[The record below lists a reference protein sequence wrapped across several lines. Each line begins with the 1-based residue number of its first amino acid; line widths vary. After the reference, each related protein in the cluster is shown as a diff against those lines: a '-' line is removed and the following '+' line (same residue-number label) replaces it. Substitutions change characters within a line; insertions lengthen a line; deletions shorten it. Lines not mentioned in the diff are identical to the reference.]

1 MSLESSIQQ
10 DAIEP
15 LVLDGW
21 DLNLKFASN
30 KSIDLEA
37 YENFI
42 QAAITADSL
51 FLPSSVIL
59 GDIVLPIVF
68 HLVVDDINLVRP
80 SAEIEDIQFNA
91 NEVLKDIN
99 NSFSGSGISFCL
111 LQDDLSAR
119 TPLAIPGINYIDAST
134 LSSSVE
140 CVGRITNYDYKKFGV
155 AITPNFKNNNNTS
168 CLGGIPMQEIIN
180 TYGYDPKKVINIFL
194 INSFAPNINA
204 ITMSSNPYIFDS
216 DKDSGFNIVMPFYAL
231 GNPFKS
237 DAETGYGYRY
247 YSNPE
252 FKINSKLSQAISISN
267 TTPNYYSSSYNKSFI
282 LAKSLGHLLGLASTN
297 NFLNNYLSLREENP
311 YFNSSCNTNCVYTRF
326 KGKDYCGDCVS
337 DTDPTQIYNPLD
349 LTNVP
354 EGIGVSCFNS
364 VTAESNIMNN
374 FIPSSE
380 AFTKQFSP
388 LQIKRMRAN
397 IGMLYFEES
406 EEGVVSGISAGVLH
420 TLTTSPYINNNHI
433 ILENV
438 CEEETSN
445 VAPRNFSVITNA
457 SKNNLEEYSSNVS
470 SIKNIT
476 NEFI

>member
-30 KSIDLEA
+30 KDIDLEA

-42 QAAITADSL
+42 QAAITADDL
-51 FLPSSVIL
+51 FLPSSVVS

-68 HLVVDDINLVRP
+68 HLVVDDIDLVRP
-80 SAEIEDIQFNA
+80 SSATEDIQFNA

-119 TPLAIPGINYIDAST
+119 TPLTIPGINYIDAST

-140 CVGRITNYDYKKFGV
+140 CVGRITDYDYKRFGV
-155 AITPNFKNNNNTS
+155 AITPKFKNNNNTS

-180 TYGYDPKKVINIFL
+180 TYGYDSKKVINIFL
-194 INSFAPNINA
+194 INSFSPNINA

-237 DAETGYGYRY
+237 NDKTGYGYKY
-247 YSNPE
+247 YSNAN
-252 FKINSKLSQAISISN
+252 FKINSKLFQAINTSN

-297 NFLNNYLSLREENP
+297 NFLNNYLSLREETP
-311 YFNSSCNTNCVYTRF
+311 YYYSSCNTDCVYTKF
-326 KGKDYCGDCVS
+326 KGKDYCGDCIS
-337 DTDPTQIYNPLD
+337 DTDPTKIYNPLD
-349 LTNVP
+349 IASVP
-354 EGIGVSCFNS
+354 EGVEIPCFDS
-364 VTAESNIMNN
+364 VIAESNIMNN

-397 IGMLYFEES
+397 IGMLYFEEN
-406 EEGVVSGISAGVLH
+406 EENVVFNVSAGVLH

-438 CEEETSN
+438 CEEETDN

-457 SKNNLEEYSSNVS
+457 SKNNLEKYSSNVN

-476 NEFI
+476 NKFI